1 MEKQSNI
8 HATAEKI
15 LRVAE
20 EIFLAKGFDGTSI
33 NDIANKAK
41 INKSLIYHH
50 FSNKVDLWKAVKKNI
65 LEKHAGNNIFQV
77 EFPMDSFNSFL
88 KSFVALR
95 FELYDNNPEI
105 VRLISWQRL
114 EKTQK
119 HVGGI
124 QDKKFNSA
132 VPQIKEFQQ
141 RGEVRPDLDPEMVNY
156 IIMTTA
162 SMAFIEQPDFFEGN
176 NAVKNKKE
184 FLELLINSLYL
195 AFSTQTVSKEKYT

>member
-119 HVGGI
+119 HVGRI

-156 IIMTTA
+156 VIMTTA

-176 NAVKNKKE
+176 NVVKNKKE

-195 AFSTQTVSKEKYT
+195 AFSTQAVSKEKYT